1 MKYRSKNDIKYLDFI
16 AFTEAIEGM
25 ETDLVYVATNVVKY
39 FKTSDIEG
47 FSKALESKKKT
58 RLRFVVDLDFKKAVK
73 FIDAD
78 TLVKDGDV
86 IDFLKLVTKPKYF
99 WQKINYNNVSLAE
112 VEYVLAL
119 FTNALPR

>member
-39 FKTSDIEG
+39 FKTTDIEG
-47 FSKALESKKKT
+47 FSKALESKKKPV
-58 RLRFVVDLDFKKAVK
+58 LRFKVDLNFEKAVK

-86 IDFLKLVTKPKYF
+86 IDFLKLVTKKKYF
-99 WQKINYNNVSLAE
+99 WQKIDYNKVSLAE

-119 FTNALPR
+119 FTNALPK